1 MDLGLEGRR
10 ALVTAASKGLGRAC
24 AAALAAE
31 GARVYIA
38 ARGQED
44 LERTAKEINAAGFQA
59 ADVSQPDVPGRLVE
73 DAVKALGGLDI
84 LVCNAGGPP
93 AGTFDSTPLEEW
105 EKGFNLTLMSTV
117 RLCKAAIPHLRQSD
131 QGRIVVV
138 TSTSVREPIPTLV
151 LSSAFRTAVV
161 QTLKTL
167 SNELAAQRIT
177 VNNVA
182 PGRFLTDRVR
192 QLDGAAAQKEGIS
205 QEEYTERSVKASIP
219 MGRIGDPA
227 EFGAVC
233 AFVCSRHAGF
243 LTGQTIMV
251 DGGQTHG
258 VY

>member
-10 ALVTAASKGLGRAC
+10 ALVTAASKGLGRAA

-38 ARGQED
+38 ARGREALAGSAQEMG
-44 LERTAKEINAAGFQA
+44 AAGFQD
-59 ADVSQPDVPGRLVE
+59 ADLSQPDTPARLVE
-73 DAVKALGGLDI
+73 SAVQALGGLDI

-93 AGTFDSTPLEEW
+93 AGTFESTPLEQW
-105 EKGFNLTLMSTV
+105 ELGFHLTLMSTV
-117 RLCKAAIPHLRQSD
+117 RLCKAALPHLKQSD
-131 QGRIVVV
+131 QGRIVVI
-138 TSTSVREPIPTLV
+138 TSTSVREPIPTIL
-151 LSSAFRTAVV
+151 LSNAFRSAVV
-161 QTLKTL
+161 ATLKTL
-167 SNELAAQRIT
+167 SAELAPHRIT

-192 QLDGAAAQKEGIS
+192 QLDGAAAEKEGIS
-205 QEEYTERSVKASIP
+205 REEYTERSIKASVP

-233 AFVCSRHAGF
+233 AFVCSQHAGY
-243 LTGQTIMV
+243 LTGQTIVV
-251 DGGQTHG
+251 DGGTTKG

>member
-1 MDLGLEGRR
+1 VDLGLDGRR

-31 GARVYIA
+31 GAKVYVA
-38 ARGQED
+38 ARGRED
-44 LERTAKEINAAGFQA
+44 LTRTAGEIGAAGFQE
-59 ADVSQPDVPGRLVE
+59 ADLSREDTPAKLVE
-73 DAVKALGGLDI
+73 SAAQALGGLDI

-93 AGTFDSTPLEEW
+93 AGTFESTPLEEW
-105 EKGFNLTLMSTV
+105 EKGFHLTLMSTV
-117 RLCKAAIPHLRQSD
+117 RLCKAALPHLKQSD

-138 TSTSVREPIPTLV
+138 TSTSVREPIPTIL
-151 LSSAFRTAVV
+151 LSNAFRSAVV
-161 QTLKTL
+161 ATLKTL
-167 SNELAAQRIT
+167 SAELAPHRIT

-192 QLDGAAAQKEGIS
+192 QLDGAAAEKEGIS
-205 QEEYTERSVKASIP
+205 REEYTERSIKASVP

-233 AFVCSRHAGF
+233 AFVCSQHAGY
-243 LTGQTIMV
+243 LTGQTIVV
-251 DGGQTHG
+251 DGGTTRG

>member
-44 LERTAKEINAAGFQA
+44 LERTAKEINAVGFQA
-59 ADVSQPDVPGRLVE
+59 ADVSQPDVPARLVE
-73 DAVKALGGLDI
+73 DAVNALGGLDI

-117 RLCKAAIPHLRQSD
+117 RLCKAALPHLRRSD
-131 QGRIVVV
+131 QGRIVVI